1 MNERVLKDEFRKN
14 NLKDNLSGKF
24 DKITFERFKGEKV
37 LKIKPKL
44 DGSYGY
50 MCVSISEK
58 SDMEICLQ
66 GVKIFDGTKTS
77 STIIPL
83 RFVVGDEVSISGE
96 CEGLKI
102 LISGAEFETEI
113 NNYLLFRSK
122 KYIENCGG
130 ISRVY
135 AYSSL
140 NEGKSAFVLE
150 EEDEFED
157 MIEFDYSGTT
167 YLAKIKNDDG
177 GYICTNMDNYTHK
190 ISLDFDYDD
199 LIVLGGS
206 GNNLLDIVYALDTQI
221 YVCGV
226 DKNYT
231 LLTPQIVSSGVD
243 NIVDLVAIKS
253 TSGEGGFVC
262 KSKNGLC
269 VVYINISNNYVPIFT
284 TKSQK
289 SHFCIVDDKLYYIY
303 KKSYDMCIRKYEI
316 DMENQKLN
324 YLASRDILLSDSVI
338 TDGKYVIVD
347 YNLIS
352 RIEPIWGHTKTFLN
366 LFLK

>member
-1 MNERVLKDEFRKN
+1 MTERVLKDEFRKN

-24 DKITFERFKGEKV
+24 DKITFSAFKGEKT

-58 SDMEICLQ
+58 SDIEICLQ
-66 GVKIFDGTKTS
+66 RVKIFDGTKTS

-83 RFVVGDEVSISGE
+83 RFVVGDEVTINGE

-122 KYIENCGG
+122 KHIENCGE

-140 NEGKSAFVLE
+140 TEGKNAFVLE
-150 EEDEFED
+150 EEDSFED
-157 MIEFDYSGTT
+157 MIEFDYSGTA

-177 GYICTNMDNYTHK
+177 GYVCTNMDNYTNK
-190 ISLDFDYDD
+190 ILLDFDYDD

-206 GNNLLDIVYALDTQI
+206 GNNLMDIVYALDTHI

-231 LLTPQIVSSGVD
+231 LLTPQIISSGAD
-243 NIVDLVAIKS
+243 NIVDLIAIKS
-253 TSGEGGFVC
+253 TTGESGFVC
-262 KSKNGLC
+262 KGQNGLSI
-269 VVYINISNNYVPIFT
+269 VYVNISNEYVPIFT

-324 YLASRDILLSDSVI
+324 YLASRDIPLSDSAI
-338 TDGKYVIVD
+338 TDGETVLLD
-347 YNLIS
+347 YNLNA
-352 RIEPIWGHTKTFLN
+352 RVEKF
-366 LFLK
+366 

>member
-1 MNERVLKDEFRKN
+1 MNERMLKDEFRKN

-24 DKITFERFKGEKV
+24 DKITFNAFKGEKI

-83 RFVVGDEVSISGE
+83 RFVVGDEVTISGE

-102 LISGAEFETEI
+102 LISGAEFEDEI
-113 NNYLLFRSK
+113 NNYLLLRSK

-130 ISRVY
+130 VCRVY
-135 AYSSL
+135 SFVSL
-140 NEGKSAFVLE
+140 DEGKKSFVFE
-150 EEDEFED
+150 EEDVFEE
-157 MIEFDYSGTT
+157 MIEFDYSGAT

-177 GYICTNMDNYTHK
+177 GYICTNMDNYTSK
-190 ISLDFDYDD
+190 ILLDFDYDD
-199 LIVLGGS
+199 LVVLGGS
-206 GNNLLDIVYALDTQI
+206 GNNVIDIVYALGSKI

-231 LLTPQIVSSGVD
+231 LLTPQVVASVVD
-243 NIVDLVAIKS
+243 NIVDLVSIKS
-253 TSGEGGFVC
+253 TNGVGGFVC
-262 KSKNGLC
+262 KSKNGLSA
-269 VVYINISNNYVPIFT
+269 VYINISNEYVPIFT
-284 TKSQK
+284 TKSLK
-289 SHFCIVDDKLYYIY
+289 SHFCIVDKKLYYIY
-303 KKSYDMCIRKYEI
+303 KKSYDVCIRKYEI
-316 DMENQKLN
+316 DMENQTLD
-324 YLASRDILLSDSVI
+324 YLISKDIPLSDSAI
-338 TDGKYVIVD
+338 TDGKSVMID

-352 RIEPIWGHTKTFLN
+352 RVQSFWGRTKTFLN